1 MNKVIATLSVYS
13 MCLFGGQSPVLG
25 EYRLIKTQSPFIAES
40 PYCDHKGGENLEI
53 FISKKILE
61 FLEFGIARECN
72 TDKCKFPENFKNKI
86 ISRMEK
92 VLSEQVQKYR
102 IEKYLFCPNYI

>member
-1 MNKVIATLSVYS
+1 MNKVIAILSVYS
-13 MCLFGGQSPVLG
+13 MCIFGGQFPVLG
-25 EYRLIKTQSPFIAES
+25 ECRFIKTQSPFIAES
-40 PYCDHKGGENLEI
+40 PYCNHEERENLEI

-61 FLEFGIARECN
+61 FLEFGITRECHP
-72 TDKCKFPENFKNKI
+72 DKCKFPEKFKNEI

-92 VLSEQVQKYR
+92 VLSEQVQKHR